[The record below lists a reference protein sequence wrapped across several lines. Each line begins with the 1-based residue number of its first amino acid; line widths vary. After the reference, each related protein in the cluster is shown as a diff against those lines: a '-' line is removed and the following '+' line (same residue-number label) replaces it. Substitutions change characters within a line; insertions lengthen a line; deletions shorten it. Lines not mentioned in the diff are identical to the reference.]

1 MEGFNAEVGERI
13 RKARKNK
20 KLSMKK
26 LGEMLNLHE
35 STISR
40 YEKGEIQALDIDKLK
55 EFADVLNVSP
65 MYLMGYETQ
74 EEQVTKSERGKRLFK
89 LRKEKDNTIE
99 EVAEKTKIP
108 VTDLTNYE
116 KGYIDMP
123 LEHVRRLSSYYCV
136 PVDSLLAFNTNDND
150 SLKELINNMD
160 AIRNAQRWNDEVGLA
175 VFSDEE
181 MTDLIKYAKYILSQ
195 RKSDDEDEKD

>member
-20 KLSMKK
+20 KISMKK

-40 YEKGEIQALDIDKLK
+40 YEKGEIQALDVDKMK
-55 EFADVLNVSP
+55 EFADVLDVTP
-65 MYLMGYETQ
+65 MYLMGYETK
-74 EEQVTKSERGKRLFK
+74 EEQVTKSERGKRLLK
-89 LRKEKDNTIE
+89 LRQEKGSTIE
-99 EVAEKTKIP
+99 EVAKETKIP
-108 VTDLTNYE
+108 VTDLNNYE

-123 LEHVRRLSSYYCV
+123 LEDVRHLSSYYRV
-136 PVDSLLAFNTNDND
+136 PVDSLLAFDTNDND
-150 SLKELINNMD
+150 SLKELMNNMD
-160 AIRNAQRWNDEVGLA
+160 LIRNAQRWNDEVGLA
-175 VFSDEE
+175 TFTDEE

-195 RKSDDEDEKD
+195 RKSDKDEKE